1 MKICLTFTIGTSTFC
16 CLCHSK
22 EYESLFSVG
31 VTMLLSC
38 WNEKEPQQRKRDSP
52 WPFETKIEWEMKLI
66 SHALS
71 RLLGV
76 FFFFFI
82 RPLWRIEIKMLL
94 SSSYSCCKIY
104 PFKLVV
110 SVWYDHFLLVV
121 EWILAGPFTVFTI
134 NSIELTP
141 DHLSTKGFYKIELL
155 ERARVAAWL
164 SLSSE
169 GKEYDYYP
177 EFFEIMPHEI
187 GKYQNVLGLITGIAQ
202 TRSQLIVC
210 YFFKLYNEK
219 QEYVRSFN
227 KSFYKIELLERARVA
242 AWLSLSS
249 EGKEYD
255 YYPEF
260 FEIMPHEIGKYQN
273 VLGLITGIAQTRS
286 QLIVC
291 YFFKLYNEKQEYV
304 RSFKDC
310 WNTVA

>member
-1 MKICLTFTIGTSTFC
+1 M
-16 CLCHSK
+16 
-22 EYESLFSVG
+22 
-31 VTMLLSC
+31 
-38 WNEKEPQQRKRDSP
+38 
-52 WPFETKIEWEMKLI
+52 
-66 SHALS
+66 
-71 RLLGV
+71 
-76 FFFFFI
+76 
-82 RPLWRIEIKMLL
+82 
-94 SSSYSCCKIY
+94 
-104 PFKLVV
+104 
-110 SVWYDHFLLVV
+110 
-121 EWILAGPFTVFTI
+121 FTI

-310 WNTVA
+310 